1 MTTLVFDK
9 SDKGREEIATRKH
22 QLAPRLRSLLV
33 LIDGKHSTDDLLKK
47 VAGLGLDMQ
56 SINELLDSGFI
67 HGTEAVATAPAPA
80 PIAAPN
86 PAPSETPPGER
97 RGTGLPAADA
107 RVLPENNGPLRSS
120 ENAIQALHAFFNET
134 IKSTIGLR
142 GFTLQLKV
150 ERATTVSD
158 FRELRQ
164 PYLEAVL
171 KAKGNDIAR
180 GLRDRLDLLLLH
192 ADVAAQN
199 RTSRSDSTE

>member
-1 MTTLVFDK
+1 MTTLIDK

-22 QLAPRLRSLLV
+22 QLASRLRSLLV
-33 LIDGKHSTDDLLKK
+33 LIDGKHPTEDLLKK
-47 VAGLGLDMQ
+47 VVGLGLDIQ
-56 SINELLDSGFI
+56 SVNELLDGGFI
-67 HGTEAVATAPAPA
+67 NGIQAPAAAPATAPATPL
-80 PIAAPN
+80 AAES
-86 PAPSETPPGER
+86 AVSMTVPGER
-97 RGTGLPAADA
+97 RGTGLPAEDA
-107 RVLPENNGPLRSS
+107 RVLSETNGPLRAG
-120 ENAIQALHAFFNET
+120 ENTIQALHAFFNET

-150 ERATTVSD
+150 ERANTVAD

-192 ADVAAQN
+192 ADAAALN
-199 RTSRSDSTE
+199 KH

>member
-1 MTTLVFDK
+1 MTTHIFDK

-33 LIDGKHSTDDLLKK
+33 LIDGKHSTEDLLKK
-47 VAGLGLDMQ
+47 VVGLGLDMR
-56 SINELLDSGFI
+56 SITELLDNGFI
-67 HGTEAVATAPAPA
+67 NGIEVAAIAPVAAPAAVPK
-80 PIAAPN
+80 PAAP
-86 PAPSETPPGER
+86 ETFPGER

-107 RVLPENNGPLRSS
+107 SVLSDKNGTLRAGENP
-120 ENAIQALHAFFNET
+120 IQALHGFFNET
-134 IKSTIGLR
+134 IKSTLGLR

-150 ERATTVSD
+150 ERANTAAE

-180 GLRDRLDLLLLH
+180 SLRDRLDLLLLH
-192 ADVAAQN
+192 ADAAAHSKN
-199 RTSRSDSTE
+199 